1 MTELDFGY
9 KVAHRLDAGKSHLSE
24 ATRERLF
31 AARQEALKHHHAA
44 SSLLSLPGLGHLATD
59 VLFPKARMT
68 AAMLALMVGVA
79 CSYTWNS
86 VQKASE
92 LEDVDSALLS
102 DELPINA
109 YLDSGFDTWLKDSS
123 QR

>member
-9 KVAHRLDAGKSHLSE
+9 KIAHRLDMGKDTLSRDV
-24 ATRERLF
+24 TDRLF
-31 AARQEALKHHHAA
+31 KARQQALKHHHVAT
-44 SSLLSLPGLGHLATD
+44 SLLSLPGIGHLATD

-68 AAMLALMVGVA
+68 AAVLALMVGVA
-79 CSYTWNS
+79 CAYTWNS
-86 VQKASE
+86 VQRAAE

-109 YLDSGFDTWLKDSS
+109 YLDSGFDTWLKGSS

>member
-9 KVAHRLDAGKSHLSE
+9 KVAHRLDQGKDGLSE

-31 AARQEALKHHHAA
+31 LARQQALQHHYVGT
-44 SSLLSLPGLGHLATD
+44 SLLSLPGIGHIAHD
-59 VLFPKARMT
+59 VLLPKARVT

-79 CSYTWNS
+79 CAYTWNS
-86 VQKASE
+86 VQKAAE
-92 LEDVDSALLS
+92 LEDVDTALLS